1 MPIRLQANNGNI
13 DLKVP
18 VRGGGI
24 EQVQADWAQNDSTAK
39 DYIKNKPCY
48 TITGHET
55 ERILEKSEW
64 ASIAPALGLVLGETY
79 TMWYQT
85 NSGDYAPGGG
95 KTYTCQDMHDTDAS
109 VPAGTLYFGTTS
121 DYAIFYDNYIELN
134 SGFGYMVDPQ
144 RFKIVGNLNP
154 TTVVPLQEKYYPET
168 VAKVYVKDKDGVNID
183 NAVLNVQ
190 DDTLS
195 KPTKLGDYYAVKRDT
210 TSNTPKLA
218 GNFVPFDR
226 DIYYNAKNTNFKDID
241 KNLEMGMSLVTPE
254 NYPSLAYNLRAA
266 KSAYSNINSLVNT
279 VTLDYKDIKFKT
291 LAFFEKSSGTD
302 SCISGLFLYNTTLY
316 QFIFTAG
323 STGDKVSVALVK
335 LANYTVAT
343 KDYVNTQIAAI
354 DMPSLDGYATQQWVE
369 NKGYLTEHQSLA
381 DYALKSELP
390 TVPTSVSAL
399 TNDSGYLTLSTLP
412 KYTGGV
418 E

>member
-24 EQVQADWAQNDSTAK
+24 EQVQADWAQNDETAK

-48 TITGHET
+48 TVTGHET
-55 ERILEKSEW
+55 ERVLEESEW
-64 ASIAPALGLVLGETY
+64 ASISPALGLVLGEIY

-85 NSGDYAPGGG
+85 SSGDYAPDGG

-121 DYAIFYDNYIELN
+121 DYAIFYDSHIELN
-134 SGFGYMVDPQ
+134 SGFGYMVNPQ

-154 TTVVPLQEKYYPET
+154 TTIVPLHEKYYPET

-190 DDTLS
+190 DDTS
-195 KPTKLGDYYAVKRDT
+195 TKPTKLGDYYAVKRDT
-210 TSNTPKLA
+210 TSNTLKLA

-241 KNLEMGMSLVTPE
+241 KELEMGMSLVTPE

-266 KSAYSNINSLVNT
+266 KSAYSNIDSLVNT
-279 VTLDYKDIKFKT
+279 VTLHYKDIKFKT
-291 LAFFEKSSGTD
+291 LAFCEQSSSSD
-302 SCISGLFLYNTTLY
+302 ACISGLFLYGTTLY

-323 STGDKVSVALVK
+323 STGDKVSICLVK
-335 LANYTVAT
+335 LANYTLAT
-343 KDYVNTQIAAI
+343 KDYVSEQIAAI
-354 DMPSLDGYATQQWVE
+354 DIPSLDGYATEQWVE
-369 NKGYLTEHQSLA
+369 GKGYLTEHQSLV

-390 TVPTSVSAL
+390 TNVSAL
-399 TNDSGYLTLSTLP
+399 TNDSGYLTLATLP

>member
-24 EQVQADWAQNDSTAK
+24 EQVQADWNQNDETAK
-39 DYIKNKPCY
+39 DYVKNKPCY
-48 TITGHET
+48 TVTGHET
-55 ERILEKSEW
+55 ERVLEKSEW
-64 ASIAPALGLVLGETY
+64 ASISPALGLVLGETY

-85 NSGDYAPGGG
+85 SSGDYAPEGG

-121 DYAIFYDNYIELN
+121 DYAIFYDNHIELN
-134 SGFGYMVDPQ
+134 SGFGYMVNPQ
-144 RFKIVGNLNP
+144 RFKIAGNLNP

-190 DDTLS
+190 ADTSS

-210 TSNTPKLA
+210 TSNTLKLA

-226 DIYYNAKNTNFKDID
+226 DIYYNATNTNFKDID
-241 KNLEMGMSLVTPE
+241 KELEMGMSLVTPE

-266 KSAYSNINSLVNT
+266 KSAYSNIDSLVNT
-279 VTLDYKDIKFKT
+279 VILDYKDIKFKT
-291 LAFFEKSSGTD
+291 LAFFEKSSSTD
-302 SCISGLFLYNTTLY
+302 ACISGLFLYNATLY

-335 LANYTVAT
+335 LANYTLAT

-354 DMPSLDGYATQQWVE
+354 DVPSLDGYATQQWVE
-369 NKGYLTEHQSLA
+369 NKGYLTEHQSLE

-390 TVPTSVSAL
+390 TVPTNVSAL
-399 TNDSGYLTLSTLP
+399 TNDSGYLTLATLP